1 MVDHN
6 TEEIVVIPPE
16 KGEKTRVLLV
26 DDSPLFLRF
35 LAHFFRRGEYEL
47 HTAESGDKAVEQ
59 ARQLQPDIVILDL
72 EMPGLD
78 GIETCHILRADER
91 TRDIPVVILTT
102 SREEEDLVKG
112 YQLGAN
118 CYIQKPVDFNQF
130 RKTVEQLGL
139 FWLVVNH
146 PPPPSAFRPK

>member
-26 DDSPLFLRF
+26 DDYPLFLRF
-35 LAHFFRRGEYEL
+35 LAHFFRRGDYEL

-59 ARQLQPDIVILDL
+59 ARQHQPDIVILDL

-78 GIETCHILRADER
+78 GIETCHILRADET
-91 TRDIPVVILTT
+91 TRHIPVVILTASESLEVNRKAFGAGAQAT
-102 SREEEDLVKG
+102 VLKSMSRE
-112 YQLGAN
+112 QLMN
-118 CYIQKPVDFNQF
+118 V
-130 RKTVEQLGL
+130 VEITLKSK
-139 FWLVVNH
+139 NIAD
-146 PPPPSAFRPK
+146 SR

>member
-26 DDSPLFLRF
+26 DDHPLFLRF
-35 LAHFFRRGEYEL
+35 LAHFFRRGDYEL

-78 GIETCHILRADER
+78 GIETCHILRAAET
-91 TRDIPVVILTT
+91 TRHIPVIILTASESLEVNRKAFGAGAQAT
-102 SREEEDLVKG
+102 VLKSMSRE
-112 YQLGAN
+112 QLMN
-118 CYIQKPVDFNQF
+118 V
-130 RKTVEQLGL
+130 VEITLKSK
-139 FWLVVNH
+139 NIAD
-146 PPPPSAFRPK
+146 SR

>member
-1 MVDHN
+1 MDQH

-26 DDSPLFLRF
+26 DDSALFLRF

-47 HTAESGDKAVEQ
+47 LTAESGEKAVEQ

-78 GIETCHILRADER
+78 GIETCHILRADET
-91 TRDIPVVILTT
+91 TRHIPVVILTASESLEINRKAFGAGAQAT
-102 SREEEDLVKG
+102 VLKSMSRE
-112 YQLGAN
+112 QLMN
-118 CYIQKPVDFNQF
+118 VVEMTIQSKKIADS
-130 RKTVEQLGL
+130 R
-139 FWLVVNH
+139 
-146 PPPPSAFRPK
+146 

>member
-1 MVDHN
+1 M
-6 TEEIVVIPPE
+6 
-16 KGEKTRVLLV
+16 V

-91 TRDIPVVILTT
+91 TRDIPVVILTASESLEVNRKAFGAGAQAT
-102 SREEEDLVKG
+102 VLKSMSRE
-112 YQLGAN
+112 QLMN
-118 CYIQKPVDFNQF
+118 V
-130 RKTVEQLGL
+130 VEITLKSK
-139 FWLVVNH
+139 NIAD
-146 PPPPSAFRPK
+146 SR

>member
-6 TEEIVVIPPE
+6 TEEIVVRPPE

-91 TRDIPVVILTT
+91 TRDIPVVILTASESLEVNRKAFGAGAQAT
-102 SREEEDLVKG
+102 VLKSMSRE
-112 YQLGAN
+112 QLMN
-118 CYIQKPVDFNQF
+118 V
-130 RKTVEQLGL
+130 VEITLK
-139 FWLVVNH
+139 
-146 PPPPSAFRPK
+146 SKKIADSR

>member
-35 LAHFFRRGEYEL
+35 LAHFFRRGDYEL
-47 HTAESGDKAVEQ
+47 HTAESGEKAVEQ

-91 TRDIPVVILTT
+91 TRDIPVVILTASESLEVNRKAFGAGAQAT
-102 SREEEDLVKG
+102 VLKSMSRE
-112 YQLGAN
+112 QLMN
-118 CYIQKPVDFNQF
+118 V
-130 RKTVEQLGL
+130 VEITLKSK
-139 FWLVVNH
+139 NIAD
-146 PPPPSAFRPK
+146 SR

>member
-47 HTAESGDKAVEQ
+47 HTAESGEKAVEQ

-78 GIETCHILRADER
+78 GIETCHILRADET
-91 TRDIPVVILTT
+91 TRHIPVIILTAPESLEVNRKAFGAGAQAT
-102 SREEEDLVKG
+102 VLKSMSRE
-112 YQLGAN
+112 QLMN
-118 CYIQKPVDFNQF
+118 V
-130 RKTVEQLGL
+130 VEITLKSK
-139 FWLVVNH
+139 NIAD
-146 PPPPSAFRPK
+146 SR

>member
-91 TRDIPVVILTT
+91 TRDIPVVILTASESLEVNRKAFGAGAQAT
-102 SREEEDLVKG
+102 VLKSMSRE
-112 YQLGAN
+112 QLMN
-118 CYIQKPVDFNQF
+118 V
-130 RKTVEQLGL
+130 VEITLK
-139 FWLVVNH
+139 
-146 PPPPSAFRPK
+146 SKKIADSR